1 MNEGTR
7 NQLEVKGKGEDD
19 TEEAVLAQ
27 VMTTKEKRRSE

>member
-7 NQLEVKGKGEDD
+7 NQLEGKGEDD